1 MNSHFQVSAS
11 FTVRSPAE
19 KPWLECGV
27 VGYVMLCE
35 RQREIKTVVK
45 HLMLLSIM
53 KKTLI
58 SQKFY
63 SESGCASSDVSVRS
77 ESESLSLLL
86 LSVANVNSQQLYVF
100 AMNNKTSLLSN
111 NTPNKCTVYRS

>member
-19 KPWLECGV
+19 KPWLESGV

-35 RQREIKTVVK
+35 RHREIKTVIK

-53 KKTLI
+53 KKKTLI

-77 ESESLSLLL
+77 ESRVIVTTAAVCS
-86 LSVANVNSQQLYVF
+86 
-100 AMNNKTSLLSN
+100 K
-111 NTPNKCTVYRS
+111 R